1 MRGLILMELGD
12 SVRQTPGIFRIMLIP
27 AEASRAAMQAAR
39 PAVYQSSGGAQV
51 ASPQSPILPLKHPKN
66 ALPPTPL
73 NGIKLSNA
81 LSQL

>member
-1 MRGLILMELGD
+1 MELGD

-51 ASPQSPILPLKHPKN
+51 ASPQSPILR
-66 ALPPTPL
+66 
-73 NGIKLSNA
+73 
-81 LSQL
+81 

>member
-51 ASPQSPILPLKHPKN
+51 ASPQSPILR
-66 ALPPTPL
+66 
-73 NGIKLSNA
+73 
-81 LSQL
+81 